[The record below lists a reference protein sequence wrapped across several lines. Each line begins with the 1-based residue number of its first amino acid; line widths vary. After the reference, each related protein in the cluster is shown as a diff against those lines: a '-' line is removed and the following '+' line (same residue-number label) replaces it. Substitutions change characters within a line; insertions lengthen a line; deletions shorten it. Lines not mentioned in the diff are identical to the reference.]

1 MSSVFPGLELGDEVS
16 EVMHADNCSVLK
28 IENETGE
35 GIMTCYML
43 FPGVVVMY
51 NDFHM
56 SYCDT
61 SFEID
66 GQQML
71 CVDHCREGSM
81 ERFVRPE
88 VYYYFSPGN
97 CAVDVRRYHA
107 GRTNFP
113 QNHFHG
119 VSIGFY
125 LPQASEQLVKEL
137 RGFPV
142 SLESLRQKFC
152 ADGEPNVLSKS
163 EEAERIFHTFYTL
176 PKENRREYLRL
187 KIFEL
192 LLHLDGLDTGNIGI
206 AKPYFY
212 KSQVDKIKAAERLIT
227 ENLTK
232 SYTIVQLAER
242 FDISQSALKSCF
254 KEIFGLPINTYL
266 QEHRIRRAAVLL
278 REDQNLSVSQ
288 AAGMVGYDS
297 PGKFAAIFKR
307 IYGVT
312 PREYQ
317 RGGLL

>member
-1 MSSVFPGLELGDEVS
+1 M
-16 EVMHADNCSVLK
+16 
-28 IENETGE
+28 
-35 GIMTCYML
+35 
-43 FPGVVVMY
+43 
-51 NDFHM
+51 
-56 SYCDT
+56 
-61 SFEID
+61 
-66 GQQML
+66 
-71 CVDHCREGSM
+71 
-81 ERFVRPE
+81 
-88 VYYYFSPGN
+88 
-97 CAVDVRRYHA
+97 
-107 GRTNFP
+107 
-113 QNHFHG
+113 
-119 VSIGFY
+119 
-125 LPQASEQLVKEL
+125 
-137 RGFPV
+137 
-142 SLESLRQKFC
+142 
-152 ADGEPNVLSKS
+152 LSKS

-232 SYTIVQLAER
+232 SYTIVQLAEM